1 MPDSTAPLV
10 GISAVERDTGL
21 SKDTLRVWERR
32 YGFPKPSRDA
42 QGERAYTQRDVFRLR
57 LVRRLLDA
65 GHRPGRLLGLD
76 EAQLQALDSP
86 AAPAGAVADGPDGKL
101 DRLMELIRDHDLPAL
116 RDGLSQLLLRI
127 GLEPFVLQ
135 VAAPM
140 NRRVGQEWA
149 SGRLAVHEEHL
160 YTEVIQRVLR
170 NAIADIPAGRQPTV
184 LLTTLPHEPHGL
196 GLLMAESVLA
206 LDGCQCVALGVQT
219 PVPDIVESVRRLQAD
234 IVALSFTGVGS
245 AQTVLEGLGELRARL
260 PASVQ
265 IWAGGDCPV
274 LGRRRPAG
282 ITVLTD
288 LPQLHTE
295 VSRWRRLPPEG
306 NLPQSR

>member
-21 SKDTLRVWERR
+21 SKDILRAWERR
-32 YGFPKPSRDA
+32 YGFPKPGRDA
-42 QGERAYTQRDVFRLR
+42 QGERAYTQRDVIRLR

-65 GHRPGRLLGLD
+65 GHRPGRLLALD
-76 EAQLQALDSP
+76 EAQLQALASP
-86 AAPAGAVADGPDGKL
+86 ALPADAAPLGQADEL
-101 DRLMELIRDHDLPAL
+101 DRLLDLIRAHDLQAL
-116 RDGLSQLLLRI
+116 RNSLSQHLLRI

-140 NRRVGQEWA
+140 NLRVGQEWA

-196 GLLMAESVLA
+196 GLLMVEAVLA

-219 PVPDIVESVRRLQAD
+219 PVPDIVESVRRLKVD
-234 IVALSFTGVGS
+234 IVALSFTAVGGP
-245 AQTVLEGLGELRARL
+245 QLVLDGLAELRARL
-260 PASVQ
+260 PSAVQ

-274 LGRRRPAG
+274 LGRRPPAG
-282 ITVLTD
+282 ITVVTD
-288 LPQLHTE
+288 LPQLHGE
-295 VSRWRRLPPEG
+295 VARWHQRPSG
-306 NLPQSR
+306 GG